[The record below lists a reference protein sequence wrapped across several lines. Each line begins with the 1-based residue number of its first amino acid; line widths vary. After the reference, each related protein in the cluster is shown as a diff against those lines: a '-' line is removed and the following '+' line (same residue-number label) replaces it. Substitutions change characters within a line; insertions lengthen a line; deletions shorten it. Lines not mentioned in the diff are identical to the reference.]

1 MARIEPRVV
10 LFTCNWN
17 AQQSLEE
24 AGKQH
29 LGLPSGVRPLKVDC
43 IGQIGSGT
51 ILKAFEKGADGVLL
65 VGCTADECRYEFGS
79 SRAAELFDEVRELAR
94 LLGLHE
100 DRLQLYQVRADEGA
114 DLIRRVREFVD
125 GLAAQMLS

>member
-29 LGLPSGVRPLKVDC
+29 LSLPSGVRPLKVDC

-51 ILKAFEKGADGVLL
+51 ILKALEKGADGVLL

-125 GLAAQMLS
+125 GLAAQTLS

>member
-125 GLAAQMLS
+125 GLAAQTLS